1 MSRTVAARAYFDG
14 CSTGGRQGLIAAQRF
29 PDVPR
34 LTDAQLAL
42 LPLLAID
49 IPGVLPGPTY
59 TPGTLTVLAYAMLIA
74 ALALSY
80 HLIFGV
86 AGMLSFGH
94 AMFFAAGAYGLG
106 IILELLAPS
115 GMPSEVVLMKR
126 PAPAMTSESAGRA

>member
-1 MSRTVAARAYFDG
+1 MRTFLTSVWGRLLVGAAVVVVAA
-14 CSTGGRQGLIAAQRF
+14 I
-29 PDVPR
+29 
-34 LTDAQLAL
+34 

-106 IILELLAPS
+106 IILRLLAPS
-115 GMPSEVVLMKR
+115 GMPS
-126 PAPAMTSESAGRA
+126 